1 MPFYY
6 CPLEQFIIL
15 KFFGEGLFDFI
26 SITNTLITFL
36 IIIFVIFVY
45 TLGIKSQK
53 DGLLFIVPNNWV
65 LVFKPIFNAICL
77 IVSQNLNFEGKAK
90 YLPVIGTIFLL
101 VLILNLYGMNPYT
114 YTITS
119 QPIITFSIGLFAF
132 TGIQIISIKKNK
144 LNFFSSFFPSGIS
157 VVLGILVI
165 PIEFMSF
172 LFKPLSLSV
181 RLFIN
186 MFAGHVL
193 LKVAA
198 SFAVSILSIFGVG
211 ILLHYTI
218 LLVLVALYFMEV
230 AASIIQAAVF
240 AGLLCVYLNEV
251 FNTH

>member
-1 MPFYY
+1 MSFYY

-15 KFFGEGLFDFI
+15 KFFGKGLFDFV

-36 IIIFVIFVY
+36 IIILLIFIY
-45 TLGIKSQK
+45 ISGIKSRENS
-53 DGLLFIVPNNWV
+53 LLFIIPNPWV
-65 LVFKPIFNAICL
+65 FLFKPLFNAVYL
-77 IVSQNLNFEGKAK
+77 IISQNLNFEGKAR
-90 YLPVIGTIFLL
+90 YFPIIGTIFLL
-101 VLILNLYGMNPYT
+101 VLILNLFGMNPYT

-144 LNFFSSFFPSGIS
+144 INFFSSFFPSGIS
-157 VVLGILVI
+157 VILGLLVI

-193 LKVAA
+193 LKIAA
-198 SFAVSILSIFGVG
+198 SFAVSILSLFGVG
-211 ILLHYTI
+211 LLLHYLI
-218 LLVLVALYFMEV
+218 LIVLVALYFMEI

-251 FNTH
+251 FSTH